1 MGVAIDYMNDQNS
14 INSTRDI
21 FIHHNTFSQCGMTNM
36 LQVVVTLEY
45 KVLFCWDNKKDVAII
60 V

>member
-14 INSTRDI
+14 INSTKDI

-45 KVLFCWDNKKDVAII
+45 KVLFC
-60 V
+60 